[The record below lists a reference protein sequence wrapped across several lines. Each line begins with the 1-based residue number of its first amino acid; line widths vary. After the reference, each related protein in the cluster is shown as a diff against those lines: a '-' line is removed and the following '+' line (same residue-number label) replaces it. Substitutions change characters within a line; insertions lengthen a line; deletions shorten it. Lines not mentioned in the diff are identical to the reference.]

1 MGACGVKKCHGITE
15 QDPLAMQVP
24 VPYMNTTIII
34 KNRNRQS
41 HEPDRRT
48 NLVYSYLHP
57 LRDKLRHE

>member
-34 KNRNRQS
+34 K
-41 HEPDRRT
+41 
-48 NLVYSYLHP
+48 
-57 LRDKLRHE
+57 K